1 MMRAPR
7 PLAWAAWLPLTAC
20 QLAWAQAPDALPDV
34 GLGSSGRA
42 LTQRG
47 WEITPRIGMELSHTD
62 NVRLQSDDKQS
73 DLIIRTSPGIR
84 LQGQS
89 ARATAYVDMQVQQ
102 VDYVDTEG
110 KDRIQRALNGMG
122 TLEVL
127 DNWLFLDLAGRIS
140 RQAVSAF
147 GPPAS
152 GTDSINS
159 NVIETT
165 MYQASPYIQ
174 GRLFGETDYRVR
186 LDNTW
191 YSAKNGPMRDT
202 TIQAV
207 QGSLTGGTG
216 LSMLSWGLSADA
228 QQSTYSNNAKN
239 ETDSVRGN
247 LAYMINPQLRLTAIG
262 GEESN
267 NYIDFKQR
275 TSSITGWGFDWAPTE
290 RTKIGW
296 TQENRYFGQGHNFS
310 FTHRTPQTTWRL
322 SDSRDVMVRAP
333 QSMSFAMG
341 TYFDMLN
348 EQLRP
353 SMPDDVERTR
363 YILAL
368 LQSMGIPPDAN
379 VIGGFQSSRASINRA
394 KEASLVWSGARNVIT
409 FSAQSLDR
417 TALGTGADLPADDFL
432 SSLTIRQKGVN
443 LNWSHKLTPLSSLTL
458 MGNKSKTSGS
468 GNNLESDRTMYS
480 LILTSKLGAHTTGSV
495 GVRRTQ
501 VSGRFDY
508 VENVIL
514 GSLLLAF

>member
-1 MMRAPR
+1 MVRVPR
-7 PLAWAAWLPLTAC
+7 SLLWVAWLSVAAC
-20 QLAWAQAPDALPDV
+20 QLAWAQAPDALPDI
-34 GLGSSGRA
+34 GQGSSGRA

-47 WEITPRIGMELSHTD
+47 WEIKPSIGVDLTQTD
-62 NVRLQSDDKQS
+62 NARLQNDGKQS

-84 LQGQS
+84 IQGQS
-89 ARATAYVDMQVQQ
+89 ARATAYIDMQVQQ

-127 DNWLFLDLAGRIS
+127 DNWLFLDLTGRIA

-147 GPPAS
+147 GTPAS

-207 QGSLTGGTG
+207 QASLTGGTG

-228 QQSTYSNNAKN
+228 QQSTYSNNAQN

-247 LAYMINPQLRLTAIG
+247 LAYMVNPQLRLTAIG

-267 NYIDFKQR
+267 DYIDFKQK

-290 RTKIGW
+290 RTKLGW
-296 TQENRYFGQGHNFS
+296 TQENRYFGQGHNFTL
-310 FTHRTPQTTWRL
+310 THRTPQTTWRL
-322 SDSRDVMVRAP
+322 SDSRDVMIRAP
-333 QSMSFAMG
+333 QSMSFSMG

-348 EQLRP
+348 EQLKA
-353 SMPDDVERTR
+353 SIPDDVERTR

-368 LQSMGIPPDAN
+368 LQSMGIPPDSN

-394 KEASLVWSGARNVIT
+394 KEASVVWSGVRNVIT

-417 TALGTGADLPADDFL
+417 TALGTGADLPDDDFNT
-432 SSLTIRQKGVN
+432 SLTIRQKGVN
-443 LNWSHKLTPLSSLTL
+443 LNWSHKLTPLSTLTL
-458 MGNKSKTSGS
+458 MGNKSKTSGDTS
-468 GNNLESDRTMYS
+468 NLATDRTMYS
-480 LILTSKLGAHTTGSV
+480 LILTSKLGARTTASLGM
-495 GVRRTQ
+495 RRTN
-501 VSGRFDY
+501 VSGRIDY
-508 VENVIL
+508 IENAIL
-514 GSLLLAF
+514 GSLLMVF